1 VLIFIYGLVVEA
13 DPTPPGQVSS
23 SHSLGVFLSFFVAMK
38 EKLKIRSEAE
48 GYTGLIGA
56 RKDYVARAC

>member
-1 VLIFIYGLVVEA
+1 
-13 DPTPPGQVSS
+13 
-23 SHSLGVFLSFFVAMK
+23 MK